1 MVLLK
6 HLEENPAA
14 WMPENFRMG
23 DQRVE
28 TEMSR
33 LMVHLSSVEQMI
45 RFWDLTKEAV
55 DSQGLKYCDFSYCHS
70 AY

>member
-28 TEMSR
+28 IEMNR

-45 RFWDLTKEAV
+45 CFWDLNKEAV
-55 DSQGLKYCDFSYCHS
+55 DSQGLKYCDFCYCHS